1 MLIRVRGCACDALF
15 INGLQGVDGVRCLLF
30 SEEVDTHIFGDT
42 IQPTGERCG
51 PPVGMDG
58 TQHFQP
64 SLLCQV
70 LSDLSIFDA
79 SSDVGMQTLM
89 VFGNQCC
96 KRISIALLR
105 ARDEVFFLKIKQSLW
120 FLSFYLGNGIQF

>member
-1 MLIRVRGCACDALF
+1 MFLLAKIVDAD
-15 INGLQGVDGVRCLLF
+15 V
-30 SEEVDTHIFGDT
+30 FGDT

-64 SLLCQV
+64 GLLGQV

-79 SSDVGMQTLM
+79 SSDVGMQTLV

-96 KRISIALLR
+96 KRISIALLG
-105 ARDEVFFLKIKQSLW
+105 ASDVTFFVNL
-120 FLSFYLGNGIQF
+120 